1 MVVIRKSKNWNSNN
15 VQKIGALQCE
25 QHNIRHSSDQ
35 HCIPAMRHDYIF
47 YLQRISKVNLTFI
60 QIAHNFTPISSPLP
74 PFSPPPPE
82 SFQSLIQKP

>member
-35 HCIPAMRHDYIF
+35 QCIPAM
-47 YLQRISKVNLTFI
+47 
-60 QIAHNFTPISSPLP
+60 P
-74 PFSPPPPE
+74 
-82 SFQSLIQKP
+82 